1 MSVSTFAGKVA
12 DFLGVSQD
20 NPELLKAQYR
30 AFSRQLPMMY
40 FILITSTWAVALTY
54 RAISPAWLAIGI
66 PLLLTA
72 ACAVRVLHWWRSR
85 RIDPTPA
92 LALRALT
99 RTNRLASVIA
109 FAFTAWS
116 LALFRYGDAY
126 TRSYL
131 AFYMAITVIAC
142 IFCLMHLRS
151 AAVMVTI
158 IVNGAFIAFF
168 ASTGQPTFVAIA
180 VNMALVSF
188 GLLVILM
195 INYRDFTLM
204 VNAQTEARR
213 REAEQ
218 SRLLHMIDDMPIAVM
233 TVKPDTCHVNYANNT
248 SKRLLDQIAHL
259 LPMEHDA
266 PPDTPVDVLLAH
278 PEFQRRLLVEPGHPA
293 QNTRVRLGPEVLDL
307 KIAPV
312 RAHDGSHLGSML
324 TWALVTKE
332 VEAENRIRQLAHYD
346 MLTGLANRTN
356 FREQLDMHLAA
367 PGAHLGL
374 LYVDLDGFKVINDTK
389 GHRAGDALLEAVAA
403 RLRSVCGDP
412 GTTIARLGGDE
423 FAVLVPHDDAD
434 RATAHAHAII
444 AALGAPYPLGTDQSV
459 RIGASI
465 GVALAPAHGHD
476 AETLLS
482 RADIALYAAKSAGKG
497 MARLFCP
504 AMETRIQE
512 RAQLETQLRA
522 ALETQD
528 RLFVFYQPIVNV
540 QTGKITAREALV
552 RWHHAERGWV
562 PPAEFVPIA
571 EQSGLIDHLGDF
583 VLHRAC
589 REAMRWQDGA
599 RVAVNVSPMQL
610 GKATLAQTVRA
621 ALLDS
626 GLAADRLEIEVTETA
641 LIQNEAESFED
652 LRQLYEMGVRVAL
665 DDFGTGYS
673 SLAHLRAFPFDKIKI
688 DRSFVCDVHK
698 RPDSA
703 VLVKALADLG
713 RQLGVTTVAEGVET
727 QTHARII
734 REAGCAEAQGYFYSR
749 PAPSDEDRAA
759 VDTCGMTSPE
769 ATAPGGCVA

>member
-1 MSVSTFAGKVA
+1 MTARTFARTVA
-12 DFLGVSQD
+12 SFLGVSSD
-20 NPELLKAQYR
+20 DPELLKAQYR

-54 RAISPAWLAIGI
+54 RAISPAWLAIGV

-72 ACAVRVLHWWRSR
+72 ACAVRVLHWCRSR
-85 RIDPTPA
+85 RVDPTPT
-92 LALRALT
+92 LALRALK
-99 RTNRLASVIA
+99 RTNRLASFIA

-126 TRSYL
+126 SRSYL

-151 AAVMVTI
+151 AAIMVTV

-180 VNMALVSF
+180 INMALVSS

-195 INYRDFTLM
+195 INYRDFTVM

-218 SRLLHMIDDMPIAVM
+218 SRLLRMIDDMPIAVM
-233 TVKPDTCHVNYANNT
+233 TVKPDTCSVNYANNT
-248 SKRLLDQIAHL
+248 SKRLVDQIAHL

-266 PPDTPVDVLLAH
+266 PLDTPVDLLLAH
-278 PEFQRRLLVEPGHPA
+278 PEFQRRLHAEPADPP
-293 QNTRVRLGPEVLDL
+293 QTTRVRLGPEVLDL

-312 RAHDGSHLGSML
+312 RANDGSHLGSML

-346 MLTGLANRTN
+346 MLTGLANRIN
-356 FREQLDMHLAA
+356 FREHLDARLAT
-367 PGAHLGL
+367 PGARLAL
-374 LYVDLDGFKVINDTK
+374 LYIDLDGFKVVNDTK
-389 GHRAGDALLEAVAA
+389 GHRAGDALLEEVAA

-412 GTTIARLGGDE
+412 ATTMARLGGDE
-423 FAVLVPHDDAD
+423 FAVLVPNDDAQ
-434 RATAHAHAII
+434 RATALASAII
-444 AALGAPYPLGTDQSV
+444 GALGAPYLLGSDQNV

-465 GVALAPAHGHD
+465 GLALAPAHGDD

-497 MARLFCP
+497 MARVFCP
-504 AMETRIQE
+504 AMETCVQE
-512 RAQLETQLRA
+512 RARLEAQLRA
-522 ALETQD
+522 ALESQD
-528 RLFVFYQPIVNV
+528 HLFVFYQPIIDV
-540 QTGKITAREALV
+540 QTGKVTAREALV
-552 RWHHAERGWV
+552 RWHHPERGWV

-571 EQSGLIDHLGDF
+571 EQSGLIDPLGDF
-583 VLHRAC
+583 VLRRAC
-589 REAMRWQDGA
+589 REATGWEDGA

-688 DRSFVCDVHK
+688 DRSFVSDVHK

-703 VLVKALADLG
+703 VLVKAIADLG

-727 QTHARII
+727 QAHARMIG
-734 REAGCAEAQGYFYSR
+734 EAGCTEAQGYFYGR
-749 PAPSDEDRAA
+749 PAPTDADKPAVEACGAA
-759 VDTCGMTSPE
+759 ASA